1 MRRVIHSEMVLLL
14 TLFIM
19 FGLQLGETAAQE
31 TVVQKTTARHTA
43 TQENATRQTRQT
55 TAQNTTLQSPEQFLG
70 YEPGERFTPHH
81 RMLDYARH
89 VAETSDRATL
99 HPYGTTYEHREL
111 YYLVVTTPENHRSE
125 ERRVG
130 KAGRA
135 ERTSSN

>member
-19 FGLQLGETAAQE
+19 FGLQLGETVAQE

-43 TQENATRQTRQT
+43 TQENATRQTV
-55 TAQNTTLQSPEQFLG
+55 AQNTTLQSPEQFLG

-81 RMLDYARH
+81 RVLDYARH
-89 VAETSDRATL
+89 VAETPDRVTS
-99 HPYGTTYEHREL
+99 HPYGTPYQNREL